1 MNDEVKIGLRL
12 DLSGDLADKFVWL
25 KRRLGLK
32 HNSEVVRQ
40 ILTEAY
46 RARAEIGEEEPSQAP
61 SSPERS
67 SQLRRRKSKP

>member
-1 MNDEVKIGLRL
+1 VNNEVKISLRL

-61 SSPERS
+61 RSSERS
-67 SQLRRRKSKP
+67 SQIKEDKSVV